1 MDDLLL
7 TDKDYM
13 RLVKYVPIP
22 EHDLR
27 KVAQA
32 QAERTESMLKEQWKQ
47 VGIKEVVDNMTLACV
62 NGSTEWQRL
71 KNLRDVLKYYE
82 AKSVATLEDD
92 AEIASFDFT

>member
-1 MDDLLL
+1 MNLSL

-32 QAERTESMLKEQWKQ
+32 QAEISFKA
-47 VGIKEVVDNMTLACV
+47 GIKEVVDNMRLACV
-62 NGSTEWQRL
+62 NGSTEWQKL
-71 KNLRDVLKYYE
+71 TNLIDVLKYYE
-82 AKSVATLEDD
+82 NKLKEWGVK
-92 AEIASFDFT
+92 